1 MVSAS
6 ILIWELSD
14 LCRQKKEDQAFARP
28 ASLGTASSSASVM
41 KGIFMQEHDTL
52 RQGRAAFIWKW
63 GASYGLILG
72 LIQSILSLFSSGRLT
87 TILDLLIWLVG
98 FFLIG
103 LDAARQTGRVGTG
116 AQVGLVAGL
125 IGGLIAGIFGIIRVA
140 VDGSQV
146 TAAINQAVQNAAQ
159 NRGRSLSPDQIQT
172 IATIGIVIS
181 LTVTVMVELALG
193 AGIGALGGLVG
204 RRRATPGA
212 STPIDARDA

>member
-1 MVSAS
+1 
-6 ILIWELSD
+6 
-14 LCRQKKEDQAFARP
+14 
-28 ASLGTASSSASVM
+28 
-41 KGIFMQEHDTL
+41 MQEQDTL
-52 RQGRAAFIWKW
+52 RQGSAAFIWKW

-72 LIQSILSLFSSGRLT
+72 LIQSILSLLSSGRLT

-125 IGGLIAGIFGIIRVA
+125 IGGLIAVIFGIIQLA
-140 VDGSQV
+140 VDGSQI
-146 TAAINQAVQNAAQ
+146 TAAINQAIQNAQ

-172 IATIGIVIS
+172 IATIGIVIR

-204 RRRATPGA
+204 RRRATPVA
-212 STPIDARDA
+212 STSIDAREPYS